1 ISLVWTPDGTRLLSA
16 GNKEDP
22 TIREWDTL
30 TWKQVG
36 HPWKGHTN
44 YIHVIAIHPAG
55 TLIASASKD
64 NHVRLWRLSDQQTIA
79 IFQHSS
85 PLRCVTFSADG
96 KHILSGGGDEKIS
109 EWVVPKNANS
119 KILAI
124 TTARDA
130 CIAGDLATAEESL
143 TQDIDTDADDYTLYA
158 HRSFI
163 LARKYAWDLALDD
176 AVKSI
181 SIQPSLT
188 GYISKGIALCGKGH
202 VREARI
208 AFDAASM
215 FTNQDSGT
223 NQFVL
228 LIKAI
233 ALFNADQHEEAL
245 LLIKELAV
253 ACPNIDPLTR
263 RVVET
268 YLRIQLG
275 IKASDGAHHDEAA
288 DHLTVAVN
296 SVALSSKTLHLM
308 YDDLTILF
316 GWDLES
322 LYLTAHQKRCQ
333 AFLSAGKPD
342 EALEAHKYMMD
353 VIDEPTKASC
363 LDWSNQFKEQCSA
376 LAEQNDRILGAEI
389 PGQEQY
395 GYDTEPDFFHGM
407 HQHSQ
412 VSRPRPQQRPGR
424 LKRLRFPM
432 AKAARAAPPPAPTTP
447 PPVAAATTF
456 KAQIRH
462 LFTQSPHRAT
472 LPLSMFHSQRVKSA
486 MLPQMRIVAKTRT
499 SYLMM
504 DILILRN
511 RTPIHNNNNN

>member
-1 ISLVWTPDGTRLLSA
+1 M
-16 GNKEDP
+16 
-22 TIREWDTL
+22 
-30 TWKQVG
+30 
-36 HPWKGHTN
+36 
-44 YIHVIAIHPAG
+44 
-55 TLIASASKD
+55 AS
-64 NHVRLWRLSDQQTIA
+64 
-79 IFQHSS
+79 
-85 PLRCVTFSADG
+85 
-96 KHILSGGGDEKIS
+96 ILSGGGDEKDLR
-109 EWVVPKNANS
+109 
-119 KILAI
+119 ILAI

-188 GYISKGIALCGKGH
+188 GSISKGIVLCGKGH
-202 VREARI
+202 
-208 AFDAASM
+208 
-215 FTNQDSGT
+215 
-223 NQFVL
+223 
-228 LIKAI
+228 AI

-253 ACPNIDPLTR
+253 ACPNTDPLAR

-268 YLRIQLG
+268 YIRVQLG
-275 IKASDGAHHDEAA
+275 IKALDGSHHDEAA
-288 DHLTVAVN
+288 DHFTAAVTSGAFSSKYIHQIYEDLTV
-296 SVALSSKTLHLM
+296 
-308 YDDLTILF
+308 LF

-322 LYLTAHQKRCQ
+322 LCLTAHQKRCQ

-432 AKAARAAPPPAPTTP
+432 ARAARAAPPPAPTTP

-462 LFTQSPHRAT
+462 LFTRSPHRAT
-472 LPLSMFHSQRVKSA
+472 LPVIDVPFAKGKERNACADEDRSKD
-486 MLPQMRIVAKTRT
+486 PNIVPDDGYLDTTQPDSNTRQQQQQEQEQPGSVQVDT
-499 SYLMM
+499 GEHGGG
-504 DILILRN
+504 RWCCCC
-511 RTPIHNNNNN
+511 